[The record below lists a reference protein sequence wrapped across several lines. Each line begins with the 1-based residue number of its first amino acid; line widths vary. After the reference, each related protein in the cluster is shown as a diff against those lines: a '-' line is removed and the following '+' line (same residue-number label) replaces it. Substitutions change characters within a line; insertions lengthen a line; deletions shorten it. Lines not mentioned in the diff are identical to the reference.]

1 MKLGGMQGAQGDPA
15 TALTSY
21 QASLAIMDRLAKSD
35 PGNAAWQ
42 RDLAISNDRVGLALF
57 DLGRVEE
64 ALNYFN
70 AAVQIGKAPD
80 NSEFYWRRALAK
92 LYMSDAAAAADD
104 AAMALKLRPA
114 YPYYAIWLHVAR
126 ARAGQS
132 DADEM
137 AANGKNVDRSKWPWP
152 IVALFL
158 GLMNPDG
165 VQTAASAAEQP
176 RARAAQS
183 CEANF
188 FIGVFQIEKGAPAGA
203 RPLLQSA
210 ADHCPY
216 SFVQH
221 SAARLEL
228 KRLDELAGAQAK

>member
-1 MKLGGMQGAQGDPA
+1 M
-15 TALTSY
+15 
-21 QASLAIMDRLAKSD
+21 
-35 PGNAAWQ
+35 
-42 RDLAISNDRVGLALF
+42 
-57 DLGRVEE
+57 GRVEE

-137 AANGKNVDRSKWPWP
+137 AANGKAIDRSQWPWP

-158 GLMNPDG
+158 GLMNPEG
-165 VQTAASAAEQP
+165 VRTAASSAEQP
-176 RARAAQS
+176 RARRAVLRGP
-183 CEANF
+183 F
-188 FIGVFQIEKGAPAGA
+188 LHRHLPDEKGAQADA

-210 ADHCPY
+210 VDHCPHD
-216 SFVQH
+216 FVQP
-221 SAARLEL
+221 SAAAFEL
-228 KRLDELAGAQAK
+228 KRLDAQAGAQAK